1 MDSLL
6 KKIDTA
12 IASRDFMA
20 LASVVSS
27 SNDANSAWN
36 SIGGGE
42 QRSVAAYLVKMLVS
56 NTATVIPGA
65 FQCYPCLRAVESILS
80 GDNSLP
86 TSSLENAADNK
97 LRRLLFD
104 YYLQQLDFMSA
115 AKILSRTRICDDD
128 PKSVYYLSPADRC
141 DCEFSDCCHY
151 CLVVDLFFFSI
162 PSSSPLRYY
171 WFFHTWLY
179 NPYIVYITIAECC
192 LQEGGDTVQ
201 ADVFVTKAG
210 AIVQQDLTFSG
221 STSADTNAGSSIS
234 DEHRSLLLRY
244 KYTNARILD
253 ANRKFLQAA
262 LRYYEL
268 SQLQDSEVEEE
279 ELILLLGRAATC
291 AILSPTGTQKQR
303 ILGLLYKDP
312 RLSTLDSMDQF
323 STHSIIVRKMYT
335 NQIVLLKG
343 RQSPCNNDN
352 QNVSFSSRSVLI
364 SKFQE
369 SLAEHHQQALTADGN
384 SSIVERA
391 FMEHNILAVGKIY
404 NNIFITDLS
413 YILGMADDPWMT
425 EKLVSMMIVEGRL
438 YASIDQVD
446 GLLTFYLDKNDTV
459 GTVAATEWDDSIT
472 NFCIQLNRI
481 SEDIS
486 HQYGA
491 FQGEEI
497 TN

>member
-1 MDSLL
+1 VQQKSYLELEYAMMTPSLFIIYL
-6 KKIDTA
+6 LQIGA
-12 IASRDFMA
+12 IVSFRI
-20 LASVVSS
+20 VVVT
-27 SNDANSAWN
+27 
-36 SIGGGE
+36 I
-42 QRSVAAYLVKMLVS
+42 
-56 NTATVIPGA
+56 
-65 FQCYPCLRAVESILS
+65 
-80 GDNSLP
+80 NSLVVCFFIPFLIP
-86 TSSLENAADNK
+86 TSSL
-97 LRRLLFD
+97 LISHLIV
-104 YYLQQLDFMSA
+104 QS
-115 AKILSRTRICDDD
+115 
-128 PKSVYYLSPADRC
+128 
-141 DCEFSDCCHY
+141 
-151 CLVVDLFFFSI
+151 
-162 PSSSPLRYY
+162 
-171 WFFHTWLY
+171 
-179 NPYIVYITIAECC
+179 IVYITIAECC

-221 STSADTNAGSSIS
+221 STSTDRIS

-291 AILSPTGTQKQR
+291 AILSPAGTQKQR

-323 STHSIIVRKMYT
+323 STHSILVRKMYT
-335 NQIVLLKG
+335 NQILLLKG
-343 RQSPCNNDN
+343 PQDPCNDDN

-369 SLAEHHQQALTADGN
+369 SLSEHHQQALTADGN

-391 FMEHNILAVGKIY
+391 FMEHNILAVGKFY
-404 NNIFITDLS
+404 DNIFITDLS

-446 GLLTFYLDKNDTV
+446 GLLTFYADKNDTV
-459 GTVAATEWDDSIT
+459 GAVAAAEWDDSIT

-491 FQGEEI
+491 IQGEEI
-497 TN
+497 TS